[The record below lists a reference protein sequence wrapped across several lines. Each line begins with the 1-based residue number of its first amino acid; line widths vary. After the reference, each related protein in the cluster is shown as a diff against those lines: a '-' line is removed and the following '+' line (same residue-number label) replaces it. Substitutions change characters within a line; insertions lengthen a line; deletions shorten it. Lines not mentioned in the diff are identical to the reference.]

1 MTRSRFLADAMLGRT
16 ARWLRILGYDTIYGG
31 GLEDDKLLSICVSQS
46 RILLT
51 SDEQLYSRA
60 VRDKVEAVLV
70 RGGSEAEKVA
80 WIAFNLGLKLEINP
94 ESSLCPV
101 CNSIIRRID
110 MDEAR
115 VRGVPEKVLG
125 WSKDFWVCSGC
136 GKVYWV
142 GSHYRRMKLF
152 LREVSRIM
160 EDLHSSSRQLS
171 QSSLPSFSTRESDH
185 SPHSSQ

>member
-1 MTRSRFLADAMLGRT
+1 MARFRFLADAMLGRT

-31 GLEDDKLLSICVSQS
+31 GLTDDELLSICASQY

-51 SDEQLYSRA
+51 SDEQLYGRA
-60 VRDKVEAVLV
+60 VRDGVEALLV
-70 RGGSEAEKVA
+70 RGGREAERIA
-80 WIAFNLGLKLEINP
+80 WIASNLGLKLEVKP
-94 ESSLCPV
+94 ELSLCPV
-101 CNSIIRRID
+101 CNSSIRRID
-110 MDEAR
+110 VDEAR

-125 WSKDFWVCSGC
+125 WSRDFWVCSGC

-152 LREVSRIM
+152 LKEVSRII
-160 EDLHSSSRQLS
+160 EDLHSSSKQLS
-171 QSSLPSFSTRESDH
+171 QSSLPSFSTRKSDH